1 MLFIIRRTK
10 GLRIDICIARN
21 VTSLTPPKELR
32 MAWHNNSILKN
43 CSYKG
48 KFVLT
53 EADTKQLQAIYPGFF
68 FTYLE
73 KFVRPPDI
81 GTPKID
87 LFGKEDM

>member
-1 MLFIIRRTK
+1 MPFIIRRTK
-10 GLRIDICIARN
+10 DLRIDVGITRN
-21 VTSLTPPKELR
+21 VTFLTLTKELR
-32 MAWHNNSILKN
+32 MAWPSNSMLKN
-43 CSYKG
+43 CHYKG

-87 LFGKEDM
+87 FFGKEDM